1 MRIAYFPL
9 QTAQNSG
16 PVYNAVLDCLQARG
30 FRTEENSMT
39 ADAAVI
45 WSVLWHG
52 RMAGN
57 ELVYRHY
64 INQNKPV
71 ICIEVGALYR
81 GKTWKIA
88 LNNITANGFYGHQD
102 RLDWDRPRRLGISLA
117 QPVNTKP
124 YILIAAQH
132 NKSLQLAGVNQEAWI
147 TQQVNQLKQHTDRP
161 IVVRPHPRCRLDTAR
176 LPSTVQFEIP
186 HKLANTYDSFDM
198 HFDCHAVVN
207 YNSGPGIQASI
218 SGVRPVVNSSSLAHP
233 VSMNI
238 TDIEQA
244 YTVDREQWL
253 VELCHTEYTLDEIER
268 GQWVERLMLKNN
280 FV

>member
-52 RMAGN
+52 RMAAN

-64 INQNKPV
+64 RNQNKPV

-88 LNNITANGFYGHQD
+88 LNNITANGFYGHRD

-124 YILIAAQH
+124 YILFAAQH
-132 NKSLQLAGVNQEAWI
+132 SKSLQLEGLDQEAWI
-147 TQQVNQLKQHTDRP
+147 TQQVAQLKQYTDRP
-161 IVVRPHPRCRLDTAR
+161 VVVRPHPRCRLNTTR
-176 LPSTVQFEIP
+176 LPATVQFEIP

-198 HFDCHAVVN
+198 HFDCHAVIN
-207 YNSGPGIQASI
+207 YNSGPGIQAAI
-218 SGVRPVVNSSSLAHP
+218 SGVRPIVDSSSLAQP

-244 YTVDREQWL
+244 YTVDRESWL

-268 GQWVERLMLKNN
+268 GQWVERLMLKSNY
-280 FV
+280 V